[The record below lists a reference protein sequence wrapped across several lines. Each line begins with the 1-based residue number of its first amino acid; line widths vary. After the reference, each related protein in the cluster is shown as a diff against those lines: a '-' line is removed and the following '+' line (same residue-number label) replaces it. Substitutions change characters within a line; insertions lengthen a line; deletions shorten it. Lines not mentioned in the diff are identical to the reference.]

1 MQKRLEGGQVGHEEG
16 GVVAPGQLLD
26 LRGQLRLE
34 VEAEAAAGV
43 GLDGRT
49 GMVGGQLE
57 ELGCVGQLREP
68 VVELGLQLA

>member
-1 MQKRLEGGQVGHEEG
+1 
-16 GVVAPGQLLD
+16 VAPGQLLE
-26 LRGQLRLE
+26 LRGKLRLDA
-34 VEAEAAAGV
+34 EAEAAAGV

-68 VVELGLQLA
+68 VVKLGLQTA